1 MSSAPLLDVS
11 VSLGEQTT
19 VWPGDPPFN
28 RQPVCTLDKDGCAVT
43 GLSLSTHTGTHLDAP
58 RHFFKDGAPIDHL
71 PTDLMVGPCSVI
83 EVASEGLIEA
93 ADLRVEELVGV
104 AGIER
109 LLFKTRNSRRR
120 WMEEP
125 FDPAFVALSPDAARD
140 LVGLGVRLVGID
152 ALSIGRPDEAGM
164 EVHRILLGAGVWILE
179 AVDLSRIRPGA
190 YEVHCLPLKIQGGDG
205 APARVLLRPT
215 M

>member
-1 MSSAPLLDVS
+1 MQPPLLDVS
-11 VSLGEQTT
+11 VSLNENTT
-19 VWPGDPPFN
+19 VWPGDPSLT

-71 PTDLMVGPCSVI
+71 PTDLMVGPCRVL
-83 EVASEGLIEA
+83 EVTSEELIEA
-93 ADLRVEELVGV
+93 ADLQEEDLLGV
-104 AGIER
+104 ER

-125 FDPAFVALSPDAARD
+125 FDPDFVALSPDAARL
-140 LVGLGVRLVGID
+140 LVKAGVRLIGID
-152 ALSIGRPDEAGM
+152 ALSIGRSDEAGM

-179 AVDLSRIRPGA
+179 AIDLSRIKPGP
-190 YEVHCLPLKIQGGDG
+190 YELHCLPLKIQGGDG
-205 APARVLLRPT
+205 APARVLLRPRK
-215 M
+215 